1 MENFRNYYQILGIT
15 STATNDE
22 IKRAFRRLA
31 RTCHPDL
38 NPGDKVA
45 EEKFKA
51 IGEAYEVLSDASR
64 RAQYDEFSRYWN
76 QKGFQGKGGRKKAR
90 AKSARSPRPVAR
102 PSDRVATEVPPTDM
116 DFGEFADFNS
126 FVDRLLERRPPQR
139 TTPPQPGT
147 KDYYRP
153 GNTRTSYTVNA
164 RKGRD
169 AEARLTIPLTT
180 AYTGGRERIRLED
193 GRSLEVS
200 MPPGLVT
207 GQRVRLKNQGIN
219 GGDLYLKITV
229 APHDF
234 FRLDGMDLYCQVP
247 VTVPEAVL
255 GGAIEVPTL
264 DGWVKMTLPP
274 GVRQG
279 QRLRLSNKGYPIEGD
294 RRGDQIVEVQIQI
307 PSAPTDGEKDLYQQ
321 LRTLD
326 QSNPRG
332 QLPV

>member
-1 MENFRNYYQILGIT
+1 MENFRNYYQILGLS

-22 IKRAFRRLA
+22 IKQAFRRLA

-76 QKGFQGKGGRKKAR
+76 QKGFQGKGGRKKPR
-90 AKSARSPRPVAR
+90 AKVAKPARTATRA
-102 PSDRVATEVPPTDM
+102 RVATEAPPADTM

-126 FVDRLLERRPPQR
+126 FVDRLLERRPPAR
-139 TTPPQPGT
+139 TGPPKPGS

-153 GNTRTSYTVNA
+153 GNTRTSYTVGA

-200 MPPGLVT
+200 MPAGLVT
-207 GQRVRLKNQGIN
+207 GQRVRLKNQGID

-229 APHDF
+229 APHEF
-234 FRLDGMDLYCQVP
+234 FKLDGMDLFCQVP

-279 QRLRLSNKGYPIEGD
+279 QRLRLSNKGYPVDGD
-294 RRGDQIVEVQIQI
+294 RRGDQIVEIQIQI
-307 PSAPTDGEKDLYQQ
+307 PSQPGDNEKELYRQ
-321 LRTLD
+321 LKDIDT
-326 QSNPRG
+326 SNPRG

>member
-1 MENFRNYYQILGIT
+1 MENFRNYYQILELPQ
-15 STATNDE
+15 TADSSE
-22 IKRAFRRLA
+22 IKQAFRRLA

-51 IGEAYEVLSDASR
+51 IGEAYEVLSDPNR
-64 RAQYDEFSRYWN
+64 RAQYDEFSRYWQ
-76 QKGFQGKGGRKKAR
+76 QKGFQKKGGRKKPR
-90 AKSARSPRPVAR
+90 AKGNRGPRSGA
-102 PSDRVATEVPPTDM
+102 RVATEAPAADTL

-139 TTPPQPGT
+139 TAPPKPGS

-200 MPPGLVT
+200 MPAGLVT
-207 GQRVRLKNQGIN
+207 GQRVRLKKQGID

-229 APHDF
+229 APHEF
-234 FRLDGMDLYCQVP
+234 YKLDGMDLYCQVP
-247 VTVPEAVL
+247 VTIPEAVL

-279 QRLRLSNKGYPIEGD
+279 QRLRLSNKGYPEGD
-294 RRGDQIVEVQIQI
+294 RRGDQIVEIQIQ
-307 PSAPTDGEKDLYQQ
+307 APEQLTEDEKALYRQ
-321 LRTLD
+321 LQDLD

>member
-1 MENFRNYYQILGIT
+1 MENFRNYYQILGLS

-22 IKRAFRRLA
+22 IKQAFRRLA

-76 QKGFQGKGGRKKAR
+76 QKGFQGKGARKKSRTKVAKPPRTAAR
-90 AKSARSPRPVAR
+90 A
-102 PSDRVATEVPPTDM
+102 RVATEVPPADTM

-126 FVDRLLERRPPQR
+126 FVDRLLERRPPPR
-139 TTPPQPGT
+139 TGPPKPGS

-153 GNTRTSYTVNA
+153 GNTRTSYTVGA

-180 AYTGGRERIRLED
+180 AYAGGRERIRLED

-200 MPPGLVT
+200 MPAGLVT
-207 GQRVRLKNQGIN
+207 GQRVRLKNQGVD

-229 APHDF
+229 ALHDF
-234 FRLDGMDLYCQVP
+234 FKLDGMDLFCQVP

-255 GGAIEVPTL
+255 GGAIKVPTL

-279 QRLRLSNKGYPIEGD
+279 QRLRISNKGYPMDEG
-294 RRGDQIVEVQIQI
+294 RRGDQIVEIQIQI
-307 PSAPTDGEKDLYQQ
+307 PNQASDDEKALYRQ
-321 LRTLD
+321 LRDQD